1 VIRWPMGFRT
11 GKAYS
16 RVKISDEL
24 GIVRD
29 LRSVIVDGG
38 EVLAIVA
45 NLNGFNAAN
54 GKQYRNVLTD
64 DTFVMQGENG
74 ELEARLEQPV
84 AVRLFFAHNNDGYRY
99 EGRVTWTR
107 TFEEHGATWREF
119 RRVPGAQVAA
129 RPDAPA
135 DVSARTAA
143 APLR

>member
-1 VIRWPMGFRT
+1 M

-29 LRSVIVDGG
+29 LRSVIVADG

-74 ELEARLEQPV
+74 ELEGRLEQPV

-107 TFEEHGATWREF
+107 TFDEHGATWREF
-119 RRVPGAQVAA
+119 RRIPGAPLATRA
-129 RPDAPA
+129 DAPA
-135 DVSARTAA
+135 GAAVSGRTAA

>member
-1 VIRWPMGFRT
+1 M

-29 LRSVIVDGG
+29 LRSVIVADG

-45 NLNGFNAAN
+45 NVNGFNAAN
-54 GKQYRNVLTD
+54 GKQYRNVITE

-74 ELEARLEQPV
+74 ELESRLEQPI

-107 TFEEHGATWREF
+107 TYDADGATWREF
-119 RRVPGAQVAA
+119 QRVPAA
-129 RPDAPA
+129 RIAAPVPAPA